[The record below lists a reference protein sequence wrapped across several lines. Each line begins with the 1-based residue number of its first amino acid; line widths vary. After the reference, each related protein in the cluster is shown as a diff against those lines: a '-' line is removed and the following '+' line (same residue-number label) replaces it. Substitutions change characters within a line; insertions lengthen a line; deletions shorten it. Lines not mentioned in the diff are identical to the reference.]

1 MCPIIYNRPVI
12 KLFID
17 SWVTSLELEDVVFT
31 QLRLPEVRVL
41 RSGRLLR
48 LVTLLLSALR
58 STDESSGGGGGGG
71 VSEWERS
78 WEGPRPRRGEGAG
91 DARGWGGWRG
101 WCGRVLLV
109 SLSDRSFRTDCG
121 DAEPKHHTFPVCT
134 NWYSYSEQVVQA
146 LFSKYVELSFTDHNQ
161 SIRYCLVPT
170 KYIMIQ
176 TYTQTKFP

>member
-1 MCPIIYNRPVI
+1 M
-12 KLFID
+12 
-17 SWVTSLELEDVVFT
+17 LEPDDVVFA

-71 VSEWERS
+71 VSECERS

-121 DAEPKHHTFPVCT
+121 DAEPKHHTFPDCS
-134 NWYSYSEQVVQA
+134 NWYSSFEHA
-146 LFSKYVELSFTDHNQ
+146 LFTSHVDLSVVDHTQ
-161 SIRYCLVPT
+161 SINLGNVNSNYN
-170 KYIMIQ
+170 YILWYKLTLKQ
-176 TYTQTKFP
+176 TLL